1 MINPSV
7 LFSIPGAKSCSSS
20 DDIFF
25 DAESRVDSP
34 VLCAGAGS
42 RGGGLS
48 SDMLQPASF
57 GSLRSLANVDESS
70 GSEADDCVTA
80 ATEEGYPG
88 SGGVTRRATF
98 SAGSPP
104 TPTVSRPVDFCSL

>member
-1 MINPSV
+1 MIISFP
-7 LFSIPGAKSCSSS
+7 IPGAKSCSSS

-34 VLCAGAGS
+34 VLGAGS

-104 TPTVSRPVDFCSL
+104 TPTVRRPVDFCSL